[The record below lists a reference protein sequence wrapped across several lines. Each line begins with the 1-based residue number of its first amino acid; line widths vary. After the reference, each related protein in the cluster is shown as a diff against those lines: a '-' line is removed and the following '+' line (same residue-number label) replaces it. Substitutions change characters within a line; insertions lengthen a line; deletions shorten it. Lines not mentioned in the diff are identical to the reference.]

1 MKNPFKK
8 ADSAKLPEQGRER
21 TEIDYA
27 HRTIFHHMLYGY
39 PGDFSSCASYP
50 EYDDPEMFAGVL
62 EQAADAVKKLDRL
75 KAQQLAISSL
85 VETRYQHHASAL
97 NLQADL
103 RLQVENLRASKKLIE
118 EQLADV
124 NARIQ
129 KLEA

>member
-62 EQAADAVKKLDRL
+62 EQAADAVKSWTLTSTPRC
-75 KAQQLAISSL
+75 STSW
-85 VETRYQHHASAL
+85 SA
-97 NLQADL
+97 
-103 RLQVENLRASKKLIE
+103 
-118 EQLADV
+118 
-124 NARIQ
+124 
-129 KLEA
+129 